1 MSNQL
6 NLPNSE
12 SISLIIIYRSLYI
25 LKHKFQ
31 QFKPQLIEIYKKY
44 SQSKINT
51 KEQNAPLLIKVNISS
66 FNNILKEILSLINML
81 IVQIKNPNELYI
93 YDYISPEKQK
103 TLNENITEIIY
114 KYIIDKLKKYNE
126 LYYNKKIYPLEL
138 INKYTVDDRDNYPIV
153 EYNKK
158 GKIIHSFDELKR
170 ISDENC
176 SLMSQRE
183 EKKEEYESLE
193 QILKYTNILFIET
206 LPVIIADFIQ
216 NNNSYAIIDLENDEL
231 TNEVRNLFD
240 KEILSK
246 ISKENK
252 AINKEIIGHDIIKE
266 EEIKDLLKEKLNI
279 VRNIKLYEEL
289 KSSKLKNK
297 ENVQYIDEML
307 LKLTKEKGDIDVKIK
322 RKELSS
328 IQKDIRKSKSD
339 YSTFQKM
346 FLSKTEESTKPKK
359 VTHIKSKSEIQKLPL
374 PMSSK
379 DKTEQALNEIFHFY
393 SNQHHYAGNSP
404 TFDDIQRKSNY
415 LDIAE
420 FSKFCVEFQIKIP
433 KEKIVELYK
442 KNTSN
447 QKEMHYSDFIK
458 SLNQMSRAFNS
469 NKINTLSK
477 KIDKIKEKLLTM
489 KTETNEGLTEFRR
502 KSIYNSPSK
511 KKSPRGFS
519 SEDDEEDNFNSH
531 RVSPRRASQLFESK
545 KRTMQ
550 NELHMLEDKLNQLKG
565 FTFDEQFKEFV
576 KYIGVDDKN
585 TYKKKMKGFII
596 PFHNMK
602 ERNLFF
608 EGEDQFFRIKNTLTL
623 EKIEKIKKEKKK
635 EKEIQKEIIKQNN
648 YNKKIIKFENNNKKL
663 EEHYTEKMK
672 VKNYIGNYE
681 KRIVFDKEARGEY
694 NYNWNRI
701 ENTAIDDLSLD
712 NKDKELFIDSDNS
725 DDIELLKHL
734 NNENNSADKTKK
746 NTCDLGLLNNSNKK
760 ENNLLIIS
768 NDNKEISQIK
778 PKEISQSTSKM
789 KISESKDNVL
799 MTQQKKNQQS
809 SSKLI
814 QKEPLAIK
822 IEDQS
827 IKSKRNMKNPS
838 SFPIIPTSTKSLIS
852 SNIISTSQSIQMN
865 PLQSSQPQLSLPYIN
880 RNMVVSTNQNYN
892 STSNLYQ
899 PINSYPNYRSQSS
912 VNSSPRSNKRNPF
925 VSSFRS
931 NNVLTTSKELEKTLE
946 KKNEIYSNRV
956 KENLDLIDK
965 IRESQNVKF
974 IQRIEKEHRKKNIY
988 PYLERNQKILIQNN

>member
-252 AINKEIIGHDIIKE
+252 AINKEIIGHSIIKE

-279 VRNIKLYEEL
+279 IRNIKLYEEL

-346 FLSKTEESTKPKK
+346 FLSKIEESTKPKK
-359 VTHIKSKSEIQKLPL
+359 VTHIKSKSEIKKLPL
-374 PMSSK
+374 PMSNK

-458 SLNQMSRAFNS
+458 SLNQMSRVFNS
-469 NKINTLSK
+469 NKINNISK

-519 SEDDEEDNFNSH
+519 SEDDEEGNFNSH

-623 EKIEKIKKEKKK
+623 EKIEKIKNEKKK

-648 YNKKIIKFENNNKKL
+648 YNKKIIKFENNNK
-663 EEHYTEKMK
+663 
-672 VKNYIGNYE
+672 
-681 KRIVFDKEARGEY
+681 
-694 NYNWNRI
+694 
-701 ENTAIDDLSLD
+701 
-712 NKDKELFIDSDNS
+712 
-725 DDIELLKHL
+725 
-734 NNENNSADKTKK
+734 
-746 NTCDLGLLNNSNKK
+746 
-760 ENNLLIIS
+760 
-768 NDNKEISQIK
+768 
-778 PKEISQSTSKM
+778 
-789 KISESKDNVL
+789 
-799 MTQQKKNQQS
+799 
-809 SSKLI
+809 
-814 QKEPLAIK
+814 
-822 IEDQS
+822 
-827 IKSKRNMKNPS
+827 
-838 SFPIIPTSTKSLIS
+838 
-852 SNIISTSQSIQMN
+852 
-865 PLQSSQPQLSLPYIN
+865 
-880 RNMVVSTNQNYN
+880 
-892 STSNLYQ
+892 
-899 PINSYPNYRSQSS
+899 
-912 VNSSPRSNKRNPF
+912 
-925 VSSFRS
+925 
-931 NNVLTTSKELEKTLE
+931 
-946 KKNEIYSNRV
+946 
-956 KENLDLIDK
+956 
-965 IRESQNVKF
+965 
-974 IQRIEKEHRKKNIY
+974 
-988 PYLERNQKILIQNN
+988 

>member
-252 AINKEIIGHDIIKE
+252 AINKEIIGHSIIKE

-279 VRNIKLYEEL
+279 IRNIKLYEEL

-346 FLSKTEESTKPKK
+346 FLSKIEESTKPKK
-359 VTHIKSKSEIQKLPL
+359 VTHIKSKSEIKKLPL
-374 PMSSK
+374 PMSNK

-458 SLNQMSRAFNS
+458 SLNQMSRVFNS
-469 NKINTLSK
+469 NKINNISK

-519 SEDDEEDNFNSH
+519 SEDDEEGNFNSH

-623 EKIEKIKKEKKK
+623 EKIEKIKNEKKK

-746 NTCDLGLLNNSNKK
+746 NTCDLGSLNNSNKK

-814 QKEPLAIK
+814 QKEPLVIK

-925 VSSFRS
+925 VSSFRA